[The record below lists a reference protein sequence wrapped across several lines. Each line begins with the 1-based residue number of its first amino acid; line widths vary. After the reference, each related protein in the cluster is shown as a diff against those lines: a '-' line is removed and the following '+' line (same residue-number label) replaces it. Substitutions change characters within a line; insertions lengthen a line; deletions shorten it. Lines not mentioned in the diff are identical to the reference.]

1 MSLLTGKASD
11 FLKIGVAAAG
21 RGDMDTVRAVLE
33 EKPDWVTMA
42 GSHGR
47 TMLWEAAYRGR
58 IAMVDYLLDRGADID
73 ACGCHFT
80 PLLVD
85 ISPYCAAE
93 FRKHREVAA
102 RLLKRG
108 ARLDVYTAAYL
119 GDTEEVC
126 EYLDREPGLATA
138 EKPQNDPNL
147 RATALHY
154 AVAAGYLDIVSLLL
168 ARGADPR
175 PYGDFLVRFC
185 AWRRRPDILE
195 RLLDAGLDP
204 STSEPPRSG
213 VTDPEIL
220 RVLRDRGV
228 EWRPDHA
235 EGGWP
240 PIVFQSRGDRGGD
253 AGRVRALID
262 QGADVNARN
271 HKGQTAL
278 HCAAKAG
285 FTDIVAL
292 LLSHGAEVDPPDAR
306 GETPLASAIRSTV
319 RNADRLREV
328 ARILVRNGAS
338 PDHEDKRG
346 HSPRRIAARKR
357 DAGDWLDA
365 MTDTG
370 HAGRPGHAVRRG
382 RRSG

>member
-21 RGDMDTVRAVLE
+21 RGDMDTVRAVLAE
-33 EKPDWVTMA
+33 RPDWVTKT

-58 IAMVDYLLDRGADID
+58 IAMVDHLLDHGADID

-85 ISPYCAAE
+85 ISPYCAAR
-93 FRKHREVAA
+93 FRKHQEVAA
-102 RLLKRG
+102 RLLERG

-119 GDTEEVC
+119 GDTGRVG

-138 EKPQNDPNL
+138 EKPQNDPGL

-154 AVAAGYLDIVSLLL
+154 AVAAGHLDIVSLLL

-204 STSEPPRSG
+204 SMSAPPRSG
-213 VTDPEIL
+213 VADPEIL
-220 RVLRDRGV
+220 RLLQDRGAD
-228 EWRPDHA
+228 WKPDRA

-240 PIVFQSRGDRGGD
+240 PIVFQSRGDRGGN

-262 QGADVNARN
+262 QGADVNVRN
-271 HKGQTAL
+271 HRGQTAL

-292 LLSHGAEVDPPDAR
+292 LLAHGAEVDAADAA
-306 GETPLASAIRSTV
+306 GETPLATAIRSTV
-319 RNADRLREV
+319 RNREGVRESVRMLMDAGADPDRED
-328 ARILVRNGAS
+328 R
-338 PDHEDKRG
+338 RG
-346 HSPRRIAARKR
+346 HSPRRVAERKR
-357 DAGDWLDA
+357 DAAAWLDVLSC
-365 MTDTG
+365 
-370 HAGRPGHAVRRG
+370 AGQPPVPDHG
-382 RRSG
+382 RRSAREPG